1 MDCGLLSSENAGMSS
16 ERGVRISPAGW
27 LRIPG
32 PRSSSPGESGPKA
45 RPTGVV
51 EWKKESIFSYRRLT
65 DQRTRKAKPGT
76 EGHKEGFG
84 LPRAPRPGPSDPCP
98 NAGVVQKGSRAR
110 RWLSVF
116 KRVGRR
122 AGKPTLFMAQAR

>member
-1 MDCGLLSSENAGMSS
+1 MSS

-65 DQRTRKAKPGT
+65 DQRTREAKPGT

-84 LPRAPRPGPSDPCP
+84 LPRAPRPGRRVLCP

>member
-1 MDCGLLSSENAGMSS
+1 MSS

-65 DQRTRKAKPGT
+65 DQRTREAKPGT

-84 LPRAPRPGPSDPCP
+84 LLKSPPARAERPLP
-98 NAGVVQKGSRAR
+98 
-110 RWLSVF
+110 
-116 KRVGRR
+116 
-122 AGKPTLFMAQAR
+122 

>member
-1 MDCGLLSSENAGMSS
+1 MSS

-51 EWKKESIFSYRRLT
+51 EWKKELIFSYRRLT
-65 DQRTRKAKPGT
+65 DKRARETKPGT
-76 EGHKEGFG
+76 EGRKKGFG
-84 LPRAPRPGPSDPCP
+84 LSVTSRPGRRVLCPS
-98 NAGVVQKGSRAR
+98 AGVVQKGSRAR

-116 KRVGRR
+116 KRVGCR
-122 AGKPTLFMAQAR
+122 AGKPTLLMAQAR

>member
-1 MDCGLLSSENAGMSS
+1 MVTDCGLLSSENAGMSS

-51 EWKKESIFSYRRLT
+51 EWKKELIFSYLRLT
-65 DQRTRKAKPGT
+65 DKRARETKLGT
-76 EGHKEGFG
+76 VAFKRGFG
-84 LPRAPRPGPSDPCP
+84 LC
-98 NAGVVQKGSRAR
+98 
-110 RWLSVF
+110 
-116 KRVGRR
+116 
-122 AGKPTLFMAQAR
+122 